1 MLKSPRTNTLA
12 DGLIERTSSMLDEKK
27 RKTRTVD
34 KEKKVIDSGK
44 RSETMSEIKLV
55 ENISK
60 NSQKFALKDLF

>member
-1 MLKSPRTNTLA
+1 MLKSLRTNTLA
-12 DGLIERTSSMLDEKK
+12 DGLIERTSSMLDEI
-27 RKTRTVD
+27 
-34 KEKKVIDSGK
+34 KEKQKLWIKKKKMIDSGK

>member
-27 RKTRTVD
+27 RKTKTVD